1 MANNPIRETKLA
13 YLLTKLDGAQ
23 RDELCR
29 RLSISQETFY
39 RRRNHPGTFTLD
51 DAAVLDQYLEEL
63 NGGQPVDTYR
73 LFREVIEVPMP
84 VSSKVEPE
92 TTAVRA

>member
-1 MANNPIRETKLA
+1 MKDTKLS
-13 YLLTKLDGAQ
+13 YLLSKFDKEQ
-23 RDELCR
+23 REELCR
-29 RLSISQETFY
+29 RLSITTDTFY

-51 DAAVLDQYLEEL
+51 EAVLVDQYLEEL

-92 TTAVRA
+92 TTAARA